1 MYEGCQTQVEKNKL
15 VESVDTACVHMTSS
29 PLEVLKKGL
38 ASLNRQ
44 ISAKKDHLTTCL
56 KNKQP
61 ISEEDEAWLDKG
73 AGNTVDEDRVLDFLE
88 NASDYEHGL
97 QLLSLED
104 RLIVE
109 NLQKLATEPPNVAG
123 SKRALPEITKGVS
136 SKRRSACWAKYRD
149 PT

>member
-1 MYEGCQTQVEKNKL
+1 MYEGCQSQVEKK
-15 VESVDTACVHMTSS
+15 VKSVNTACVLACVHMTSE
-29 PLEVLKKGL
+29 PLEVLKMGL

-44 ISAKKDHLTTCL
+44 ISAKRDYLTICL

-61 ISEEDEAWLDKG
+61 ISKEDKAWLDKG
-73 AGNTVDEDRVLDFLE
+73 AGNTVDEDQVLDFLE
-88 NASDYEHGL
+88 DASDYKHSL

-109 NLQKLATEPPNVAG
+109 NLQKLATVLPNVAG
-123 SKRALPEITKGVS
+123 SKQALPEITKGVS
-136 SKRRSACWAKYRD
+136 SKRRSACWAKY